1 MKILMI
7 NKFLH
12 PNGGSETY
20 MFKLG
25 KHLQSHGHDIQYFGM
40 EHEGRCV
47 GNNVNAYTSNMDFRS
62 ASLPTKL
69 IYSFKTIY
77 SMEARRKL
85 RLILDD
91 FRPDICHL
99 NNFNYQLTPSI
110 LLEIVHWR
118 NSVGKKCRIIYTA
131 HDYQL
136 ICPNHMMN
144 VPATHENCESC
155 LGGHFFNCVK
165 KRCIHE
171 SFLKSLTG
179 TAEAVIWN
187 HKGVYQY
194 IDRIICCSSFMKKKM
209 DSNPIFRDKTVV
221 FRNFVEKGIDLKT
234 EKKDYVLYFGRFSW
248 EKGIRTL
255 IDACKQLL
263 NIPFI
268 VAGNGSYDKE
278 LDILPNVT
286 DVGFKSGVELE
297 RIVREAKF
305 SVCPSECYENCPF
318 SVMESQSLGTPVLG
332 ANIGGIPELVS
343 EDFTGRLFE
352 SGNANDLARVI
363 QEMYSN
369 DKALERYAENC
380 RKLKR
385 DSLDE
390 YCTKLM
396 GLYQDCSS

>member
-20 MFKLG
+20 MFRLG
-25 KHLQSHGHDIQYFGM
+25 KHLQSQGHDVQYFGM
-40 EHEGRCV
+40 EHENRCV

-62 ASLPTKL
+62 ASLPAKL

-77 SMEARRKL
+77 SVEARRKL

-118 NSVGKKCRIIYTA
+118 NSTGKKCRIIYTA

-144 VPATHENCESC
+144 VPATHANCESC

-165 KRCIHE
+165 KKCIHE

-179 TAEAVIWN
+179 AAEAVIWN

-194 IDRIICCSSFMKKKM
+194 IDRIICCSSFMKKKI

-221 FRNFVEKGIDLKT
+221 LRNFVEKSTDLKT

-248 EKGIRTL
+248 EKGVRTL
-255 IDACKQLL
+255 IDACKQLPG
-263 NIPFI
+263 IPFI

-278 LDILPNVT
+278 LDLLPNVT

-363 QEMYSN
+363 QDMYSN

-380 RKLKR
+380 RKLNR

-390 YCTKLM
+390 YCIKLM